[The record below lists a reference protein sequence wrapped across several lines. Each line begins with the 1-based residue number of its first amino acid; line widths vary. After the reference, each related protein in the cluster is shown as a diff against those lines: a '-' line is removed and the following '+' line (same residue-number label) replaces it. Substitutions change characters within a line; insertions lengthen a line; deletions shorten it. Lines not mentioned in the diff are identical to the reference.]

1 MSHYFAERAE
11 AMPEEQQPNQST
23 TGYLLLKMQSWG
35 LGWHLSPIYHL
46 PPGCVS
52 VRATVAPSPEFRG
65 SSLLSCD
72 MRLVFWTVDGRRI
85 QGCGVGLPSRPAFE
99 ADEPAPTT
107 GHELGQPPGVFPANA
122 GQFAFVMQESI
133 GVQQGSAHES
143 VQVEFRLSHQASAF
157 VDAAVTIEAFDAD
170 GASLGN
176 G

>member
-1 MSHYFAERAE
+1 MTAHDLERLD
-11 AMPEEQQPNQST
+11 AMPEEQQPVEST
-23 TGYLLLKMQSWG
+23 TGYLLLLMQSWG
-35 LGWHLSPIYHL
+35 LGWHLSPIYQL
-46 PPGCVS
+46 PAGCVS

-99 ADEPAPTT
+99 ADEPVPTT
-107 GHELGQPPGVFPANA
+107 GHELGQPPGVFPQNV

-143 VQVEFRLSHQASAF
+143 VQVEFKLSHQASAF
-157 VDAAVTIEAFDAD
+157 VDAAVTIEAFGAD

>member
-1 MSHYFAERAE
+1 MTAHYLERLDE
-11 AMPEEQQPNQST
+11 MPEEQQPIEST
-23 TGYLLLKMQSWG
+23 TGYLLLLMQSWG
-35 LGWHLSPIYHL
+35 LGWHLSPIYRL

-65 SSLLSCD
+65 SPLLSCD
-72 MRLVFWTVDGRRI
+72 MRLVFWTIDGRRI
-85 QGCGVGLPSRPAFE
+85 PGCGVGLPSRPAFE
-99 ADEPAPTT
+99 ADEPVPTT
-107 GHELGQPPGVFPANA
+107 GHELGQPPGVFPQNA

-143 VQVEFRLSHQASAF
+143 VQVEFKLSHQASAF

-170 GASLGN
+170 GVSLGN

>member
-1 MSHYFAERAE
+1 MTAHYLERLD
-11 AMPEEQQPNQST
+11 AMPEEQQPVEST
-23 TGYLLLKMQSWG
+23 TGYLLLLMQSWG
-35 LGWHLSPIYHL
+35 LGWHLSPIYQL
-46 PPGCVS
+46 PAGCVS

-99 ADEPAPTT
+99 ADEPVPTT
-107 GHELGQPPGVFPANA
+107 GHELGQPPGVFPQNV

-157 VDAAVTIEAFDAD
+157 VDAAVTIEAFGAD
-170 GASLGN
+170 GVSLGN